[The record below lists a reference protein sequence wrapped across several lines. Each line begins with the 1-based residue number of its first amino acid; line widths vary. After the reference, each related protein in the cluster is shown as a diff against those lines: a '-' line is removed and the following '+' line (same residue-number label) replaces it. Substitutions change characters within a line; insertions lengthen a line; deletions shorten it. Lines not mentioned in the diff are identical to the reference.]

1 MVMATRFFG
10 SGGDEKPEPTRAH
23 GKSSTPQELP
33 SPPSAPEPPT
43 GCDRR
48 LALLIGN
55 GAYPGGQLRNPTRD
69 VDLLGQALR
78 DLSFEVEIVHDAGKA
93 ALEHAIVAF
102 GAQLT
107 EAGSDAVALF
117 YFAGHGIQHQG
128 QNYLVPVDARIP
140 EVRFLRSGAVRL
152 DFLLEE
158 LSQAPRRANVIVL
171 DACRNNPI
179 RQAATGGDALQGL
192 AAVENVPDATA
203 IVFSTSAGA
212 EAADGDGENSP
223 YALALMHALSRSGAK
238 LQDVVFAA
246 ASAVGEATGGQQ
258 RPALFVQGALAD
270 VTLTKP
276 NKAARSQPRND
287 GPWGKGP
294 SEADVAPGTGA
305 SDAGWRMPDP
315 ETTIERLFPQHQ
327 LRYGLS
333 ARDWEQG
340 FPGDLVNEVVST
352 GRWGEVEKGFA
363 AREHYAATLVA
374 IRSMVAIRQDWGRP
388 DLDLA
393 ARAARIGAD
402 AGIRQAFIV
411 LGWLHQN
418 GGGGFPR
425 DPKVDRGILAAL
437 ANRGYRYAQL
447 QYGIRL
453 AFGVDGKPEP
463 AEAIGWL
470 EQAAAQ
476 GAHAALYEI
485 GRLYTDTVRV
495 PHRIDFEKARHYL
508 ERAAATGHVAATS
521 LLAILHLDGKLPR
534 ADRAEAVRLLELAAG
549 AGDATA
555 LFRRGMMFEHGDG
568 VPASLEQATLD
579 FTAAAGAGSV
589 DAMLALAAHAAFG
602 VGDRLAD
609 PAAAVRWTQQAADKG
624 ALSAMVLLGRLYE
637 TGFGVPADASAAA
650 TWYDAATAAG
660 APMGL
665 LGLAR
670 LAVRAGGAS
679 VDATAIRRRL
689 EPVLAGPDG
698 EPRQRAERLL
708 AELDCRARLAAA
720 PTLTRLDEIAEGPA
734 GAPVTVVVF
743 QSLASPACGR
753 LHAEVL
759 QPLRARFVANGHVR
773 LIYREAMLEPGT
785 DAAVILRAAGRSMQ
799 MTVMARLLA
808 TQADWCGGQQG
819 HAALA
824 RVLADLGYDEQ
835 RVWKDSADPAVL
847 SPVLYMAGKIAPDLG
862 VRAVPTVFVNGR
874 SLVRPTLA
882 EVEGSILCALP
893 PEVAYQIKGG
903 TTFGLI

>member
-1 MVMATRFFG
+1 MFMATRFFG
-10 SGGDEKPEPTRAH
+10 SGEDEKPETATARAH
-23 GKSSTPQELP
+23 PAAPQAVA
-33 SPPSAPEPPT
+33 SPAPAPEPLA
-43 GCDRR
+43 GRDRR

-55 GAYPGGQLRNPTRD
+55 AAYPGGQLRNPNRD
-69 VDLLGQALR
+69 VDVLGQALR
-78 DLSFEVEIVHDAGKA
+78 DLAFEVETVNDAGKA

-102 GAQLT
+102 GARLA

-158 LSQAPRRANVIVL
+158 LAQSPRRANLIVL

-179 RQAATGGDALQGL
+179 RQATTGGEALRGL

-223 YALALMHALSRSGAK
+223 YAIALANALSLPGAK
-238 LQDVVFAA
+238 LQDIVFAA
-246 ASAVGEATGGQQ
+246 ASAVGAATGGRQ
-258 RPALFVQGALAD
+258 RPALFVQGALPD
-270 VTLTKP
+270 VTLSKP
-276 NKAARSQPRND
+276 DKPARSQPVND

-294 SEADVAPGTGA
+294 SEADVAPSPGA
-305 SDAGWRMPDP
+305 SNAGWRMPDP
-315 ETTIERLFPQHQ
+315 VTTIERNFPVHQ
-327 LRYGLS
+327 LRYGLG

-352 GRWGEVEKGFA
+352 GRWGEVQKGFA
-363 AREHYAATLVA
+363 VREPYAATLVA
-374 IRSMVAIRQDWGRP
+374 IRNMAAIRQDWGRP
-388 DLDLA
+388 DHDLA

-418 GGGGFPR
+418 GGGGFKR
-425 DPKVDRGILAAL
+425 DPSVERGILEAL
-437 ANRGYRYAQL
+437 ANRGYRFAQL
-447 QYGIRL
+447 QYGVRL
-453 AFGVDGKPEP
+453 ALGVDGAPKP

-495 PHRIDFEKARHYL
+495 PHRIDFEMARHYL
-508 ERAAATGHVAATS
+508 ERASATGHVAATS

-534 ADRAEAVRLLELAAG
+534 ADRSEARRLLDLAAG

-555 LFRRGMMFEHGDG
+555 LFRRGMVFEHGDG
-568 VPASLEQATLD
+568 VPASLEQATSD
-579 FTAAAGAGSV
+579 FMAAAGAGSV
-589 DAMLALAAHAAFG
+589 EAMLALAEHAAFG
-602 VGDRLAD
+602 AGDKPVD
-609 PAAAVRWTQQAADKG
+609 PVAAVRWTQQAADKG
-624 ALSAMVLLGRLYE
+624 ALPALVLLGRLYE
-637 TGFGVPADASAAA
+637 TGFGVPADASMAAG
-650 TWYDAATAAG
+650 WYDAATAAG
-660 APMGL
+660 APMGM

-670 LAVRAGGAS
+670 LAVRAAGAD
-679 VDATAIRRRL
+679 VDSFAIRRRL
-689 EPVLAGPDG
+689 EPVLAGPES
-698 EPRQRAERLL
+698 EPRRLAERLL
-708 AELDCRARLAAA
+708 AELDGRARLAAA
-720 PTLTRLDEIAEGPA
+720 PTLTRLEDIAEGPA

-743 QSLASPACGR
+743 QSLASAACAR

-759 QPLRARFVANGHVR
+759 QPLRSRFVAAGHVR
-773 LIYREAMLEPGT
+773 LIYREALLESGT

-799 MTVMARLLA
+799 MNVMARLIA
-808 TQADWCGGQQG
+808 TQPDWCSGEQN

-835 RVWKDSADPAVL
+835 RVWKDSADPALL

-874 SLVRPTLA
+874 MLVRPSLGEA
-882 EVEGSILCALP
+882 EGAILCALP
-893 PEVAYQIKGG
+893 PEVAYQVNGG
-903 TTFGLI
+903 TTFGFI